1 MELYYRKGVILLYL
15 KKSFRKQTGRTYLSI
30 AKKYRNPKTNVSSDR
45 SVVSLGY
52 LDELEKEYD
61 DPIAHFTE
69 VARKMTEEE
78 NREKRLTLTIN
89 MDETLPEDA
98 EGQKNFG
105 YAAILK
111 VYHQLKLDR
120 FFKNKARHEPVK
132 FNSNAIMIL
141 LVVSRLLSP
150 GSKKKA
156 FEERKRYFERFNFS
170 LEDIY
175 RALSH
180 YAKIDKEAQQYL
192 HNQVTEKYG
201 RDTRTIYYDVTNFY
215 FEIDKADEFRKYG
228 RSKERRQNPIVQM
241 GLAMDADGI
250 PIHYELFPGNK
261 LDKETFRAVIG
272 EVRKNYDTGRIV
284 VVADMGVITGDNIY
298 YLTGGKNR
306 NGYVFSFSVRGS
318 TGAFKKY
325 VLDEA
330 GYAGVDGKPVDEDAD
345 FKIKSRRI
353 AREINVTMRS
363 GKTARKTVYE
373 KQVVFWARKYEHKAR
388 AEREEV
394 VKKAMALVEDPRKYN
409 RAVSY
414 GAAKYVRNLKVDQ
427 KTGEV
432 IKGKE
437 QPSFDHERLAEEEK
451 YDGYYAI
458 VTSELHMSDKE
469 IVDTYRGLW
478 EIEET
483 FKVAKGTLEARPVY
497 VSREDRVG
505 AHFLTCFISLVI
517 IRLIQKKTKYR
528 YSPEKIV
535 ECLNAIS
542 CSNEEDN
549 IYLFNYRSEVSDII
563 GEIFDID
570 FTKKRLRLAEIKNIL
585 AKCKK

>member
-1 MELYYRKGVILLYL
+1 MYL

-30 AKKYRNPKTNVSSDR
+30 AKKYRDPETNVSSDR
-45 SVVSLGY
+45 NVKSLGY
-52 LDELEKEYD
+52 LDELEKKYD

-78 NREKRLTLTIN
+78 NKQKKLTLTIN
-89 MDETLPEDA
+89 MDETLPQEA
-98 EGQKNFG
+98 EGQRNFG

-111 VYHQLKLDR
+111 IYHQLKLDR
-120 FFKNKARHEPVK
+120 FFKNKARHEPFK

-156 FEERKRYFERFNFS
+156 FEERKRYFERFSFS
-170 LEDIY
+170 LADIY

-180 YAKIDKEAQQYL
+180 YAKIAKEAQRYL
-192 HNQVTEKYG
+192 HAQITEKYG
-201 RDTRTIYYDVTNFY
+201 RDTKTIYYDVTNFY

-228 RSKERRQNPIVQM
+228 RSKERRHNPIVQM

-261 LDKETFRAVIG
+261 LDKETFRTVVG

-306 NGYVFSFSVRGS
+306 NGYVFSFSVRGG
-318 TGAFKKY
+318 TEAFKKY
-325 VLDEA
+325 VLDSA
-330 GYAGVDGKPVDEDAD
+330 GYVGMDSRPVDEDAD

-353 AREINVTMRS
+353 ARDINVTMRS
-363 GKTARKTVYE
+363 GKSARKTVYE
-373 KQVVFWARKYEHKAR
+373 KQVVFWARKYERKAR

-394 VKKAMALVEDPRKYN
+394 VKKAMALVEDPKKYT
-409 RAVSY
+409 RAINY
-414 GAAKYVRNLKVDQ
+414 GAAKYVRNLKFDR
-427 KTGEV
+427 KTGE
-432 IKGKE
+432 IIEGKE
-437 QPSFDHERLAEEEK
+437 RPSFDHERLAEEEK

-458 VTSELHMSDKE
+458 VTSELQMSDQE
-469 IVDTYRGLW
+469 VIDTYRGLW
-478 EIEET
+478 EIEDT

-517 IRLIQKKTKYR
+517 IRLMQKLTEYR

-535 ECLNAIS
+535 ACLNAIS

-549 IYLFNYRSEVSDII
+549 IYLFDYRNEVSDVI
-563 GEIFDID
+563 GKTLGID
-570 FTKKRLRLAEIKNIL
+570 FTKKRLRLAEIKNVL
-585 AKCKK
+585 AKSKK